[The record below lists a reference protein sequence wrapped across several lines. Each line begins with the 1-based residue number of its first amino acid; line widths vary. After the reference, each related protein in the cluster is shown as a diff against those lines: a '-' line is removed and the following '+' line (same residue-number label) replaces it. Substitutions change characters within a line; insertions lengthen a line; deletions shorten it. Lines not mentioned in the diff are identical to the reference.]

1 MAICPRRRSGAILRH
16 EDDGEKVGAV
26 ELNGC
31 LLAGTA
37 MVKTREE
44 WAFLKGDEGRLDR
57 VLRDVGFPGGEAEVE
72 DGGGG
77 RRGGRGER
85 SGNGVEVEGQRV
97 GTRSGKGMKETKI

>member
-57 VLRDVGFPGGEAEVE
+57 VLRDVGYSHEQAESRDGGE
-72 DGGGG
+72 GG
-77 RRGGRGER
+77 
-85 SGNGVEVEGQRV
+85 SGKEVEVEGQRV
-97 GTRSGKGMKETKI
+97 GTRSGGGMKETKI